1 VPLPAVFVIVVL
13 KFVFLQA
20 IGPKNP
26 EGDNPSS
33 QSMMY
38 TSSIKVFHP
47 EVDCTPRNLFCPKAI
62 LEAYRC
68 LGEMVFSKY
77 AVNAP
82 AL

>member
-1 VPLPAVFVIVVL
+1 
-13 KFVFLQA
+13 
-20 IGPKNP
+20 
-26 EGDNPSS
+26 
-33 QSMMY
+33 MY

-77 AVNAP
+77 AVNDP